1 MSERARNELIFYYS
15 QMPNIIHSDYLTKKY
30 GLMMCGLSEE
40 VAEERCRP
48 RKVSEEEKEQ
58 MMIEYHKKEQKELK
72 QYNRW
77 RKKELEKER
86 VAGLRG
92 G

>member
-1 MSERARNELIFYYS
+1 LS
-15 QMPNIIHSDYLTKKY
+15 KK
-30 GLMMCGLSEE
+30 E
-40 VAEERCRP
+40 AEERCRP